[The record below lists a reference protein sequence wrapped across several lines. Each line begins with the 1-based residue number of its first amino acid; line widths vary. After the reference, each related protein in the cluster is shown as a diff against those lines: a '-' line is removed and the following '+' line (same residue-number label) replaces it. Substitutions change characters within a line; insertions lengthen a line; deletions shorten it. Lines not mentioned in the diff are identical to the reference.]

1 MKIGRILCPIDFSD
15 QSQAALDKAEGL
27 AEAFGAELLVLH
39 VVEPVLYPVAY
50 GLAATAAVDLAAE
63 ARKGAEQALGPV
75 IEALKERGVS
85 AAPLVAEGTASLRI
99 CELAE
104 EREIDLVVMATH
116 GLTGVRHL
124 LIGSTAERVVR
135 RCVCPVMTVKTSVP

>member
-15 QSQAALDKAEGL
+15 QSHAALEEAEGL
-27 AEAFGAELLVLH
+27 ARTFGAELLVLH

-50 GLAATAAVDLAAE
+50 GLAATATIDLAAE

-75 IEALKERGVS
+75 VAALKERAID
-85 AAPLVAEGTASLRI
+85 AAPLVAEGTASMRI
-99 CELAE
+99 CELAD
-104 EREIDLVVMATH
+104 ERDVDLVVMATH

-135 RCVCPVMTVKTSVP
+135 RCRCPVMTVKAHKD